1 MTYSQFVP
9 RSGFLVDAAH
19 IMGGKAGREFC
30 PAGVPVML
38 ATAYAQHVQAL
49 GLGQIVDDAVD
60 GDKAPRKRGRPAKGG
75 AAADAVQASR
85 PDIETDAAGGEATGD
100 QTDEA

>member
-9 RSGFLVDAAH
+9 RSGLLVDAAH

-38 ATAYAQHVQAL
+38 AAAYAQHVQAL
-49 GLGQIVDDAVD
+49 GLGHIVDDAVD
-60 GDKAPRKRGRPAKGG
+60 GDKAPRKRGRPTK
-75 AAADAVQASR
+75 ASDKA
-85 PDIETDAAGGEATGD
+85 P
-100 QTDEA
+100 DEAPDEA